1 MSDDTARAKR
11 RRGQRGVA
19 RQRLLLALAA
29 SGLLTA
35 AVALP
40 MAYQAQQA
48 RERDARVGETRQ
60 AEVLGVTTIK
70 APEAVTDTLFWRSEP
85 DGSAALLHAATT
97 PTEVL
102 VSLEDSEVVRA
113 DFRLDDGPVQTD
125 DTSPFELDDGDVVS
139 LAPGDHSLLATVSYA
154 DGRTSLHQAVFTTS
168 G

>member
-1 MSDDTARAKR
+1 
-11 RRGQRGVA
+11 VA

-48 RERDARVGETRQ
+48 RERDAQVSDTRK
-60 AEVLGVTTIK
+60 AEVLGITTIK
-70 APEAVTDTLFWRSEP
+70 APEAVLDTLFWRGEP
-85 DGSAALLHAATT
+85 IGGDSLLHAATT
-97 PTEVL
+97 PTQVL
-102 VSLEDSEVVRA
+102 ITLKDAEVVRV

-125 DTSPFELDDGDVVS
+125 DASPFELDDGDVVS
-139 LAPGDHSLLATVSYA
+139 LAPGDHSLLATVTYA
-154 DGRTSLHQAVFTTS
+154 DGRTSLHQAIFTTS

>member
-1 MSDDTARAKR
+1 
-11 RRGQRGVA
+11 VA

-48 RERDARVGETRQ
+48 RERDAQVGDVRP

-70 APEAVTDTLFWRSEP
+70 APEAVLDSLVWRSEP
-85 DGSAALLHAATT
+85 SGNAELLHAATT
-97 PTEVL
+97 PTEVRI
-102 VSLEDSEVVRA
+102 SLRDSQVVRA

-125 DTSPFELDDGDVVS
+125 DTNPFELDDGDSVS
-139 LAPGDHSLLATVSYA
+139 LDPGDHSVLATVTYA
-154 DGRTSLHQAVFTTS
+154 DGRTSLHQAIFTAT

>member
-1 MSDDTARAKR
+1 
-11 RRGQRGVA
+11 VA

-48 RERDARVGETRQ
+48 RERDAQVGDVRP

-70 APEAVTDTLFWRSEP
+70 APEAVLDSLVWRSEP
-85 DGSAALLHAATT
+85 SGSAALLHAATT
-97 PTEVL
+97 PTEVRI
-102 VSLEDSEVVRA
+102 SLRDSQVVRA

-125 DTSPFELDDGDVVS
+125 DINPFELDDGDSVS
-139 LAPGDHSLLATVSYA
+139 LEPGDHSVLATVTYA
-154 DGRTSLHQAVFTTS
+154 DGRTSLHQAIFTAT